1 MTALA
6 ATSTPLTRT
15 RWSLNAA
22 RVSLAATAAFWVLL
36 ALLHLVRPDLDPSWR
51 FISEYELGD
60 YGWMMRA
67 AFVCLAVGTT
77 GIGIAI
83 MSDTRGISGA
93 FGLFLLA
100 VSASGMLLAAVYA
113 PSATSH
119 LHDLGA
125 MLDNIPFAAL
135 FIAWKLSKDDQTSRI
150 TSNLFA
156 FLPLLGL
163 VIFIASMAWFLPR
176 NGGHPGPTVLVG
188 WQNRFLIATQ
198 CIWILYMAG
207 GVLVRAKT
215 E

>member
-6 ATSTPLTRT
+6 PTSAPGT
-15 RWSLNAA
+15 RWPLSAA
-22 RVSLAATAAFWVLL
+22 RISVAATAAFWFLL
-36 ALLHLVRPDLDPSWR
+36 VLLHLVRPDLDPSWR

-67 AFVCLAVGTT
+67 AFACLAVGTA

-83 MSDTRGISGA
+83 MPDTRGISGG
-93 FGLFLLA
+93 FGLLLLG
-100 VSASGMLLAAVYA
+100 VSALGMLMAAVYA

-135 FIAWKLSKDDQTSRI
+135 FIAWKLSKHGQTSTHRI
-150 TSNLFA
+150 TTNLFA

-198 CIWILYMAG
+198 CLWILYMAR
-207 GVLVRAKT
+207 LVRAKA